1 MWACPSLG
9 PEDREACG
17 VQGSLGAAE
26 SERGAGWGCRTHR
39 RGRWGEALSPA
50 QSLFLNTNHA
60 LVSGVMAGPP

>member
-1 MWACPSLG
+1 M
-9 PEDREACG
+9 
-17 VQGSLGAAE
+17 QGSLGAAE